1 MLAITRFAA
10 VLAAAMLLPMSP
22 AAAQSYP
29 NRPVRIVVP
38 YPPGGGTDVM
48 ARVLAKQLTV
58 NVGETFFIDNRGG
71 ADATLGADIASK
83 AAGDGYTLLA
93 VSGVPFVLNQI
104 VFSKLPYNIL
114 TDFEPVSMFA
124 SGPLVLVVN
133 PSVPV
138 DSAKEWIALLKA
150 NPGKFNYAG
159 SDQFTYLAM
168 EMILL
173 ATGTTMTHVPYK
185 GVGPSLTDVVGGH
198 VPVMLSSLAPALP
211 FIQGKKLKAL
221 AVTSR
226 QRSPT
231 LPDVPTVAET
241 IVPDYDF
248 PAWYG
253 LLAPKGTPRAV
264 VATLNSAVNAAVDGA
279 DVKTNLTTL
288 GTDVGRTTPGQFGA
302 FLRVEPDKLGKVA
315 KATRLP
321 TQ

>member
-1 MLAITRFAA
+1 MPFIAR
-10 VLAAAMLLPMSP
+10 VLAALV
-22 AAAQSYP
+22 AAFGIATCGFGQTYP
-29 NRPVRIVVP
+29 TKPVRIVVP

-48 ARVLAKQLTV
+48 ARVLARQLAANT
-58 NVGETFFIDNRGG
+58 GENFYIENKGG
-71 ADATLGADIASK
+71 ADATIGAELVAR
-83 AAGDGYTLLA
+83 APNDGYTLLA

-104 VFSKLPYNIL
+104 VYSKLPYNIL
-114 TDFEPVSMFA
+114 TDFEPVIMFA

-138 DSAKEWIALLKA
+138 ETVKEWVSHLKA

-185 GVGPSLTDVVGGH
+185 GVGPSLTDVVAGH
-198 VPVMLSSLAPALP
+198 VPVMLSSLAPAMQ
-211 FIQGKKLKAL
+211 FVQSRKLKAL

-226 QRSPT
+226 DRSPA
-231 LPDVPTVAET
+231 LSDVPTVAET
-241 IVPDYDF
+241 IVPDYEF

-253 LLAPKGTPRAV
+253 LLAPKGTSKPVVDYLNTAV
-264 VATLNSAVNAAVDGA
+264 GKAVDGGE
-279 DVKTNLTTL
+279 VKSNLASL
-288 GTDVGRTTPGQFGA
+288 GTNVVRTSPEQFA
-302 FLRVEPDKLGKVA
+302 QYLRAELDKLARVA

>member
-1 MLAITRFAA
+1 MSIIMRVLLA
-10 VLAAAMLLPMSP
+10 VLWGFALSIP
-22 AAAQSYP
+22 ATAQNYP
-29 NRPVRIVVP
+29 NHPVKIVVP

-48 ARVLAKQLTV
+48 ARVLAKQLTT
-58 NVGETFFIDNRGG
+58 NVGETFFIENRGG
-71 ADATLGADIASK
+71 ADAAIGAEYVSR
-83 AAGDGYTLLA
+83 AANDGYTLLA

-104 VFSKLPYNIL
+104 VYSKLPYNIL

-138 DSAKEWIALLKA
+138 ETAREWIAYLKA

-198 VPVMLSSLAPALP
+198 VPVMLSSLAPAIP
-211 FIQGKKLKAL
+211 FIQSKKLKAL

-226 QRSPT
+226 ERSPA

-241 IVPDYDF
+241 IVPDYEF

-253 LLAPKGTPRAV
+253 LLAPKGTSKAIVAFLNGAV
-264 VATLNSAVNAAVDGA
+264 TKAVDGA
-279 DVKTNLTTL
+279 EVKTNLSSL
-288 GTDVGRTTPGQFGA
+288 GTDVVRTSPDQFGQY
-302 FLRVEPDKLGKVA
+302 LRVELDKLSKVA
-315 KATRLP
+315 KATKLP

>member
-1 MLAITRFAA
+1 MPLIARILA
-10 VLAAAMLLPMSP
+10 VLVAAIGIATS
-22 AAAQSYP
+22 ASAQTYP
-29 NRPVRIVVP
+29 SRPVRIVVP

-48 ARVLAKQLTV
+48 ARVLAKQLAT
-58 NVGETFFIDNRGG
+58 NTGDNFFIENKGG
-71 ADATLGADIASK
+71 GDATIGAEYVAR
-83 AAGDGYTLLA
+83 AAKDGYTLLA

-104 VFSKLPYNIL
+104 VYSKLPYNIL

-138 DSAKEWIALLKA
+138 ETAKEWIAYLKA

-159 SDQFTYLAM
+159 SDQFTYLGM

-173 ATGTTMTHVPYK
+173 ATGTSMTHVPYK

-198 VPVMLSSLAPALP
+198 VPVMLSSLASAMP
-211 FIQGKKLKAL
+211 FIQSRKLKAL

-226 QRSPT
+226 ERSPA

-241 IVPDYDF
+241 IVPDYEF

-264 VATLNSAVNAAVDGA
+264 VNYLNTAVGKAVEGA
-279 DVKTNLTTL
+279 EVKNNLATL
-288 GTDVGRTTPGQFGA
+288 GTDVVRTSPEQFA
-302 FLRVEPDKLGKVA
+302 QYLRDELEKLAKVA
-315 KATRLP
+315 KATKLP